1 MNTDRQNP
9 ASDPKGDPQHDPIEG
24 AKNIGEDEL
33 LPNSTADEFFDR
45 MKHDFRRPKP
55 SQEAVASALQAI
67 QKLAGDVALQHA
79 STAQRTASE
88 EKCPKCGASNTTLN
102 RFCGYCGALLGRS
115 EKSETKPDIG
125 QSPPQASA
133 QPSIQHLYHHHY
145 HHHYFPDSKPAL
157 GANCGPA
164 AELWADDTSTSSI
177 SHEVSDD
184 AETAIQKLIKNWSVY
199 CNSKRLD
206 DLVAL
211 YSSDAIVLRP
221 NVAPAHGSEG
231 VRKLLQAALESGLG
245 DVELD
250 CADIGI
256 VGDFACLTGRSKM
269 LAPVAAAKR
278 REETGKYLIV
288 ARREDGKWKIVADSW
303 CMDSPKARPAQQ
315 SAAVLH
321 IRAQSK

>member
-1 MNTDRQNP
+1 MNAEGSNP
-9 ASDPKGDPQHDPIEG
+9 TSDPKDDPQADPNG
-24 AKNIGEDEL
+24 AKKQFNDEL
-33 LPNSTADEFFDR
+33 LPNSAADEFFDR

-67 QKLAGDVALQHA
+67 QKLASDVALDHA
-79 STAQRTASE
+79 SKAQATTSE
-88 EKCPKCGASNTTLN
+88 EKCPKCGASNTALN
-102 RFCGYCGALLGRS
+102 RFCGYCGAVLARS
-115 EKSETKPDIG
+115 EKSDTKPEII
-125 QSPPQASA
+125 QNPPQTSA

-145 HHHYFPDSKPAL
+145 HHHYFPDSKPVL
-157 GANCGPA
+157 GADGKPA
-164 AELWADDTSTSSI
+164 AELWADDTPISSI

-184 AETAIQKLIKNWSVY
+184 AETAIQKLIKNWSVC

-206 DLVAL
+206 DLVGL

-231 VRKLLQAALESGLG
+231 VRKLLQAALDSGLG

-269 LAPVAAAKR
+269 LVPVVAAKR

-303 CMDSPKARPAQQ
+303 CMDSPKVQSAQP
-315 SAAVLH
+315 SAAVLP
-321 IRAQSK
+321 IRAQRQ